1 MVSLRTD
8 LGNLRESARRNRIE
22 ASGSITATD
31 VQKGLEN
38 LDTGKLANGAATASF
53 GSLIVSTSFVS
64 FGTATLSSATITN
77 TLTAK
82 LLKAKQTIDSQGVDG
97 LVLENSANSQSLYA
111 VTGADN
117 NIYFGPK
124 TANGIV
130 KIFDFGAATTIVNMS
145 VTGVTVFFATT
156 LSSLLVTGS
165 VVVGSL
171 TVTGVASVPSG
182 TVTQPGLAI
191 IGDLNTGVFSVGA
204 DQLAMVAGGI
214 GIVSISTAGA
224 GVTGILNVTA
234 TASVASLLVTTT
246 ATILGV
252 LAVSSLSVTGTAT
265 VFGNMSI
272 STLTVT
278 TSFGVVGTATLAGAT
293 GISALTVTTTATV
306 LGNTT
311 LSAVTVTN
319 AARVGSLV
327 VTTTGSVLGILA
339 VSSLSVTSTMTVFG
353 AATVSTL
360 TASAGIVGTTTSDSA
375 ATGFIGEYVQSA
387 ITSAGALTLTSG
399 TPTTITSF
407 QLTPGDW
414 DVSFNGF
421 FNGTAT
427 TTINYIFTCISNTTN
442 VLDVTVGKFSN
453 FFLNGATPLSQ
464 ISQVTLP
471 IMPYRVSL
479 NASTTVFMVSQI
491 SHSASTAAGYGLFRA
506 RRIR

>member
-1 MVSLRTD
+1 MVSVRTD
-8 LGNLRESARRNRIE
+8 LGNLRESARRSRVE
-22 ASGSITATD
+22 LSGAITATD

-38 LDTGKLANGAATASF
+38 LDTGKLASGATTAVF
-53 GSLIVSTSFVS
+53 GNLTVSTSFVS

-82 LLKAKQTIDSQGVDG
+82 LLKAKQTVDSQGVDG

-124 TANGIV
+124 TAGGVV
-130 KIFDFGAATTIVNMS
+130 KIFDFGTATTIVNMS

-156 LSSLLVTGS
+156 LSSLLVTNAA
-165 VVVGSL
+165 VVGSL
-171 TVTGVASVPSG
+171 TVTGVTLISAG

-204 DQLAMVAGGI
+204 DQLAMVAGGV

-246 ATILGV
+246 ATVLGI

-293 GISALTVTTTATV
+293 GISALTVTTTATIF
-306 LGNTT
+306 GNTT
-311 LSAVTVTN
+311 VSALTVTN
-319 AARVGSLV
+319 SARVGSLV

-375 ATGFIGEYVQSA
+375 ATGFVGEYVQSA
-387 ITSAGALTLTSG
+387 IESGSTVALSNGVATNLTS
-399 TPTTITSF
+399 I
-407 QLTPGDW
+407 QLTAGDW
-414 DVSFNGF
+414 DVNGVAYLVP
-421 FNGTAT
+421 NAVSGVTQGLLSISNTAGTLDVLAGNIFAITLQSGGLTGGTGFSMALTRVRKSLNAT
-427 TTINYIFTCISNTTN
+427 TTVHFVVQSSFTIS
-442 VLDVTVGKFSN
+442 SN
-453 FFLNGATPLSQ
+453 
-464 ISQVTLP
+464 
-471 IMPYRVSL
+471 
-479 NASTTVFMVSQI
+479 ST
-491 SHSASTAAGYGLFRA
+491 YGRITA
-506 RRIR
+506 RRVR